1 MHRTYA
7 AVDIVLHA
15 VENQTVELVGVIG
28 NTIAE
33 VAQAVGNQS
42 VKVVEAV
49 GTESVRAVP
58 IVSGVLLTFFLLPL
72 RNVIVKLWYSR
83 KETMKRQ
90 GETPEGN
97 VDSAPRTSALGS
109 YVIHSPRWR

>member
-28 NTIAE
+28 NTTAE

-58 IVSGVLLTFFLLPL
+58 IISGVLITLLL
-72 RNVIVKLWYSR
+72 LLFRNIIARLWYSR
-83 KETMKRQ
+83 KETMKR
-90 GETPEGN
+90 
-97 VDSAPRTSALGS
+97 
-109 YVIHSPRWR
+109 

>member
-1 MHRTYA
+1 MTLSASVASAGAICALISGSLMTLHRTYTA
-7 AVDIVLHA
+7 MDIVRNA

-28 NTIAE
+28 NTTAG

-49 GTESVRAVP
+49 GTESVKAVP
-58 IVSGVLLTFFLLPL
+58 IVSAVLLTLLLLLL
-72 RNVIVKLWYSR
+72 RNIVAKLWYSR

-90 GETPEGN
+90 
-97 VDSAPRTSALGS
+97 A
-109 YVIHSPRWR
+109 